1 MSKGPTTM
9 KEKKEGV
16 GATQLYR
23 VYEVKELACLFFIR
37 VGAESNDYDL
47 DNETKPRGEST

>member
-1 MSKGPTTM
+1 M

-16 GATQLYR
+16 GASLPF
-23 VYEVKELACLFFIR
+23 LIR